1 MTSDT
6 GIEIRSTGRK
16 DRRGEE
22 GLLVT
27 CSLALLQRRL
37 IKGDN
42 GEIRRFK
49 IEKVVRGYVRS
60 GRQKDRR
67 RGGEKKERQ
76 ESEINM

>member
-60 GRQKDRR
+60 GRQKDKTGWRK
-67 RGGEKKERQ
+67 KKERQ